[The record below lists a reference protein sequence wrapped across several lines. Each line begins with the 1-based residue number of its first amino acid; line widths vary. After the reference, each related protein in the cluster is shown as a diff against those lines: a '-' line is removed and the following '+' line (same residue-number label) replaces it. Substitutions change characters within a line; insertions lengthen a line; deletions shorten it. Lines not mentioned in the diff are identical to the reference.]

1 MKLSTRTD
9 ISAPAGFVF
18 ERLADFGSFERVA
31 MRRGITLKRLDTLSE
46 PGAGMSWDIGFRF
59 RGKQRQMITDVK
71 QFEVPELIVYEGV
84 SNSFEAVM
92 DFDLTDLSK
101 TRTRLLVGLDLR
113 PRSLGARL
121 MIQSAKL
128 GKGNLER
135 RFKERID
142 QFAQDIERQH
152 EKSA

>member
-71 QFEVPELIVYEGV
+71 HFEVPELIVYEGV

-101 TRTRLLVGLDLR
+101 TRTRLQVGLDLR

>member
-71 QFEVPELIVYEGV
+71 QFEVPELIVYEGM

-101 TRTRLLVGLDLR
+101 TRTRLQVGLDLR

-135 RFKERID
+135 RFKERIE

-152 EKSA
+152 EKTA

>member
-18 ERLADFGSFERVA
+18 GRLADFGSFERVA
-31 MRRGITLKRLDTLSE
+31 MRRGITLKRLDTLNE

-71 QFEVPELIVYEGV
+71 RFEVPELIVYEGV

-92 DFDLTDLSK
+92 DFDLTDLSR
-101 TRTRLLVGLDLR
+101 TRTRLQVGLELK

-135 RFKERID
+135 RFKERIE

-152 EKSA
+152 EKIA

>member
-101 TRTRLLVGLDLR
+101 TRTRLQVGLDLR

-135 RFKERID
+135 RFKERIE

-152 EKSA
+152 EKTA

>member
-135 RFKERID
+135 RFKERIE